1 MERILAIDYGDSRI
15 GIAVSDPLGLTAQG
29 VETVPNFNH
38 EKALLRIGELLAAYQ
53 TKRVV
58 LGLPKNMDGSL
69 GERAQITVAFKEELE
84 SRFGA
89 VVELVDERLTTV
101 SAIQTLNTLDV
112 RGKKRKEVVD
122 TVAAQLILQ
131 QYLES
136 HKIV

>member
-15 GIAVSDPLGLTAQG
+15 GIAVSDPLGMTAQG
-29 VETVPNFNH
+29 VETVQNYNH
-38 EKALLRIGELLAAYQ
+38 EKAFARIGVLLEQ
-53 TKRVV
+53 FETKHVV
-58 LGLPKNMDGSL
+58 LGLPKNMDGTL
-69 GERAQITVAFKEELE
+69 GERAQVTETFKAELE

-89 VVELVDERLTTV
+89 KVDLVDERLTTV